1 MRIVVK
7 LIKGKDDNARGA
19 IVRVPKSNSLTTRS
33 ICNLYHIESLKE
45 RSDEIVTFGCH
56 YRTQSGA
63 LIFKKKY
70 FH

>member
-1 MRIVVK
+1 MRIVGK

-19 IVRVPKSNSLTTRS
+19 IVRVPKSNSLTTRP

-45 RSDEIVTFGCH
+45 LSDKIVTFGCD

-63 LIFKKKY
+63 LIFEKKY